1 MRRAV
6 NTLLF
11 RIWENQPIV
20 EPANQYPYLFRN
32 MTDGDNSCQG
42 ANSPYRLGSVDVGWN
57 ELARYDRRV
66 LYIMERLTDALVD
79 GEAAISFPAPAD
91 CTLSGNTNYSY
102 IITAIAELAYAH
114 TYTVPSTAGSPLL
127 LTSAANVSVAEN
139 RTAVLTVMTTAA
151 AGTTPTFLLNGG
163 ADAAWFAI
171 DSATGV
177 LTFTSG
183 RDYEAAVDADTDNDY
198 LVTVMVSD
206 GVNAASQDL
215 TVTVTDVGE
224 NPVGPI
230 TDADALANQVAEDV
244 VTWTA
249 VNLTALAVDP
259 DGDTVTY
266 TLDDNAG
273 GRFTIHATTGVV
285 AVAASTLLDHEA
297 AASHDITIRATSWDF
312 SETSATF
319 TINVTDV
326 NEDPI
331 SAISDTDVAANA
343 VA

>member
-1 MRRAV
+1 MINELQGLRGIARLARMLQEQGDSRWQTYFDYADQVISFYAMMGDAVPRIDSASDKRVHYIISALELYRASGEQRFLDWATALQGEVLGLTVKEVDGDFLAFAVGIGSYLDDVNDTSHANREAEMVRYWTEEDTPGTSDFMRRAV

-20 EPANQYPYLFRN
+20 QPADQYPYLFRN

-42 ANSPYRLGSVDVGWN
+42 VNSPYRLGSVDVGWN

-66 LYIMERLTDALVD
+66 LYIMERFTDALVE
-79 GEAAISFPAPAD
+79 GTAAISFPAPAD
-91 CTLSGNTNYSY
+91 CTLNGNTNYSY

-127 LTSAANVSVAEN
+127 ITSAANVSVAEN

-183 RDYEAAVDADTDNDY
+183 RD
-198 LVTVMVSD
+198 
-206 GVNAASQDL
+206 
-215 TVTVTDVGE
+215 
-224 NPVGPI
+224 
-230 TDADALANQVAEDV
+230 
-244 VTWTA
+244 
-249 VNLTALAVDP
+249 
-259 DGDTVTY
+259 
-266 TLDDNAG
+266 
-273 GRFTIHATTGVV
+273 
-285 AVAASTLLDHEA
+285 
-297 AASHDITIRATSWDF
+297 
-312 SETSATF
+312 
-319 TINVTDV
+319 
-326 NEDPI
+326 
-331 SAISDTDVAANA
+331 
-343 VA
+343 